1 MFYLAGLAHMA
12 MAAFFG
18 VHAVRTGRPSWWL
31 FILISAP
38 LLGSIVYFFS
48 EFLPEQRHSRGA
60 RRAVRAVEA
69 ILDPERALRE
79 AQLEYERTPSVA
91 NRAQLAKALQAK
103 GRHAEAL
110 QHLQACC
117 EGPYATDRAMLT
129 ALAQTALDAGQAKT
143 ARSALDRL
151 FAAHADARTPD
162 AALLHARALADS
174 GDPGARDAF
183 DAAVRQLDTMEA
195 HCRYGDLLSSRGDAT
210 AARVQYDAVLAAA
223 RVAPSHA
230 RELNQN
236 WIDRAQ
242 AASRAR

>member
-48 EFLPEQRHSRGA
+48 EFLPEQRYSRGG

-91 NRAQLAKALQAK
+91 NRAQLARALQAK

-110 QHLQACC
+110 QHFQACC
-117 EGPYATDRAMLT
+117 EGPYASDRAMLT
-129 ALAQTALDAGQAKT
+129 SYAQAALDAGEPVK
-143 ARSALDRL
+143 ARGALDRL
-151 FAAHADARTPD
+151 FAAHTDARTPE

-174 GDPGARDAF
+174 DDPAARGAF
-183 DAAVRQLDTMEA
+183 DAAVTRLDTIEA
-195 HCRYGDLLSSRGDAT
+195 HCRYGDLLSRQGDAA
-210 AARVQYDAVLAAA
+210 AARTQYDAVLAAA
-223 RVAPSHA
+223 RVAPPHA
-230 RELNQN
+230 RELNRE
-236 WIDRAQ
+236 WIARAEATK
-242 AASRAR
+242 AAR